1 LRATR
6 GICRTRPRLTYKE
19 TKAIARGVSPR
30 PYFSPLNRVSFSA
43 ARKRE
48 RGPAVSKCMEAYD
61 LSTDRSM
68 VTTDSTVESFARRSL
83 DLVAASVLLLLLLPV
98 MIGVAV
104 AIRLDS
110 SGPALFR
117 QRRVGYRQREFT
129 VYKFRS
135 MRLDADEERHRQY
148 VSALIGGGADA
159 GEGQTGGEDLYKLAV
174 DDRITPVGRRIR
186 SWSVDELPQL
196 FNVVLGD
203 MSLVGPRPAIPYE
216 VASYPAWYAKRF
228 AVKPGLTGLWQV
240 SGRNQRTYEEM
251 VSLDIDYAEHRSF
264 LGDLAILART
274 PKAVLGRKGV
284 A

>member
-1 LRATR
+1 
-6 GICRTRPRLTYKE
+6 
-19 TKAIARGVSPR
+19 
-30 PYFSPLNRVSFSA
+30 
-43 ARKRE
+43 
-48 RGPAVSKCMEAYD
+48 MEAFD
-61 LSTDRSM
+61 LSAERTTR
-68 VTTDSTVESFARRSL
+68 TTDNRLEAFARRGL
-83 DLVAASVLLLLLLPV
+83 DLLAASTLIVLLLPV
-98 MIGVAV
+98 MIGIAVAV
-104 AIRLDS
+104 RLDS
-110 SGPALFR
+110 RGPAMFR
-117 QRRVGYRQREFT
+117 QRRVGYHERQFT

-148 VSALIGGGADA
+148 ISALIGTEDADMAQAKADA
-159 GEGQTGGEDLYKLAV
+159 ENGGDGEGETLYKLAV

-196 FNVVLGD
+196 FNVILGD

-216 VASYPAWYAKRF
+216 VESYPAWYSKRF

-251 VSLDIDYAEHRSF
+251 VSLDIDYAENRSF

-274 PKAVLGRKGV
+274 PRAVLGRKGV

>member
-1 LRATR
+1 
-6 GICRTRPRLTYKE
+6 
-19 TKAIARGVSPR
+19 
-30 PYFSPLNRVSFSA
+30 
-43 ARKRE
+43 
-48 RGPAVSKCMEAYD
+48 MEAYD
-61 LSTDRSM
+61 LSAERTM
-68 VTTDSTVESFARRSL
+68 VTADSPVGAFARRCL
-83 DLVAASVLLLLLLPV
+83 DLVAASALILLFLPV
-98 MIGVAV
+98 MIAIAVAV
-104 AIRLDS
+104 RLDS
-110 SGPALFR
+110 RGPAMFR
-117 QRRVGYRQREFT
+117 QRRVGYRERQFT

-148 VSALIGGGADA
+148 ISALIGTDDAAKAQAEADA
-159 GEGQTGGEDLYKLAV
+159 ANGGEGEGETLYKLAV

-216 VASYPAWYAKRF
+216 VESYPAWYSKRF

-251 VSLDIDYAEHRSF
+251 VSLDIDYAENRSF
-264 LGDLAILART
+264 LGDLAILAKT
-274 PKAVLGRKGV
+274 PRAVLGRKGV

>member
-1 LRATR
+1 
-6 GICRTRPRLTYKE
+6 
-19 TKAIARGVSPR
+19 
-30 PYFSPLNRVSFSA
+30 
-43 ARKRE
+43 
-48 RGPAVSKCMEAYD
+48 MEAYD
-61 LSTDRSM
+61 LSAERTM
-68 VTTDSTVESFARRSL
+68 TTADSPVGAFARRCL
-83 DLVAASVLLLLLLPV
+83 DLVAASALILLFLPV
-98 MIGVAV
+98 MIAIAVAV
-104 AIRLDS
+104 RLDS
-110 SGPALFR
+110 RGPAMFR
-117 QRRVGYRQREFT
+117 QRRVGYRERQFT

-148 VSALIGGGADA
+148 ISALIGTDDAAKAQAEADA
-159 GEGQTGGEDLYKLAV
+159 ENGGEGETLYKLAV

-216 VASYPAWYAKRF
+216 VESYPAWYSKRF

-251 VSLDIDYAEHRSF
+251 VSLDIDYAENRSF
-264 LGDLAILART
+264 LGDLAILAKT
-274 PKAVLGRKGV
+274 PRAVLGRKGV

>member
-1 LRATR
+1 
-6 GICRTRPRLTYKE
+6 
-19 TKAIARGVSPR
+19 
-30 PYFSPLNRVSFSA
+30 
-43 ARKRE
+43 
-48 RGPAVSKCMEAYD
+48 MEAYD
-61 LSTDRSM
+61 LSAERTM
-68 VTTDSTVESFARRSL
+68 VTADSPVGAFARRGL
-83 DLVAASVLLLLLLPV
+83 DLFAASVLILLFLPV
-98 MIGVAV
+98 MIAIAVAV
-104 AIRLDS
+104 RLDS
-110 SGPALFR
+110 RGPAMFR
-117 QRRVGYRQREFT
+117 QRRVGYREREFT

-148 VSALIGGGADA
+148 ISALIGTDDA
-159 GEGQTGGEDLYKLAV
+159 ATAQAEDDAEGETLYKLAV

-216 VASYPAWYAKRF
+216 VESYPAWYSKRF

-251 VSLDIDYAEHRSF
+251 VSLDIDYAENRSF
-264 LGDLAILART
+264 LGDLAILAKT
-274 PKAVLGRKGV
+274 PRAVLGRKGV

>member
-1 LRATR
+1 
-6 GICRTRPRLTYKE
+6 
-19 TKAIARGVSPR
+19 
-30 PYFSPLNRVSFSA
+30 
-43 ARKRE
+43 
-48 RGPAVSKCMEAYD
+48 MEAHD
-61 LSTDRSM
+61 LSAERTLVRADNPLGA
-68 VTTDSTVESFARRSL
+68 FARRCL
-83 DLVAASVLLLLLLPV
+83 DLVAASVLILLFLPV
-98 MIGVAV
+98 MIAIAVAV
-104 AIRLDS
+104 RLDS
-110 SGPALFR
+110 RGPAMFR
-117 QRRVGYRQREFT
+117 QRRVGYREREFT

-148 VSALIGGGADA
+148 ISAMIGTADA
-159 GEGQTGGEDLYKLAV
+159 QPVDDTGGETLYKLAV

-216 VASYPAWYAKRF
+216 VESYPAWYSKRF

-251 VSLDIDYAEHRSF
+251 VSLDIDYAENRSF
-264 LGDLAILART
+264 LGDLAILAKT

>member
-1 LRATR
+1 
-6 GICRTRPRLTYKE
+6 
-19 TKAIARGVSPR
+19 
-30 PYFSPLNRVSFSA
+30 
-43 ARKRE
+43 
-48 RGPAVSKCMEAYD
+48 MEAYD
-61 LSTDRSM
+61 LSAERTM
-68 VTTDSTVESFARRSL
+68 VTADSPVGAFARRCL
-83 DLVAASVLLLLLLPV
+83 DVVAASALILLFLPV
-98 MIGVAV
+98 MIGIAVAV
-104 AIRLDS
+104 RLDS
-110 SGPALFR
+110 RGPAMFR
-117 QRRVGYRQREFT
+117 QRRVGYRERQFT

-148 VSALIGGGADA
+148 ISALIGTKDAAAAQAEADA
-159 GEGQTGGEDLYKLAV
+159 ANGGSDEGKTLYKLAV

-216 VASYPAWYAKRF
+216 VESYPAWYSKRF

-251 VSLDIDYAEHRSF
+251 VSLDIDYAESRSF

-274 PKAVLGRKGV
+274 PRAVLGRKGV